1 MKTSLWRKMRWPRW
15 WVAAS
20 LLLLASYF
28 WTACGSS
35 PTDSR
40 VKVEN
45 EKKEKE
51 DDPK

>member
-1 MKTSLWRKMRWPRW
+1 MKTSLLRKMRLPRW

-40 VKVEN
+40 KIEN